1 MGNPQQVKVYS
12 WEKTYI
18 YIYLYLYI
26 FIYIYIYISLS
37 LFKWWLFQQAPELHH
52 IKDAGSM
59 LKCTY
64 IEKLG

>member
-12 WEKTYI
+12 WEKNIYI
-18 YIYLYLYI
+18 YIYL
-26 FIYIYIYISLS
+26 FIYIYIYLS